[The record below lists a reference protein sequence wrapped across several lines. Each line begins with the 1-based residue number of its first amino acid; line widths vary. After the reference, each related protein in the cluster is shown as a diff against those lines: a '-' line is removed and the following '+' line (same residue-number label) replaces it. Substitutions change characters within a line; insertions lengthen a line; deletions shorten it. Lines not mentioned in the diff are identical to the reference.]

1 MKRLLPVLLIGT
13 LVACGRP
20 STPGDDPSPPFV
32 FRSLNLR
39 QQDSRGQPAWEL
51 TSPEARYD
59 IRRRVAQALQPR
71 GVIYAEGKPLYR
83 VEASSGVVLNDG
95 DVIQLEGKIRLQRLG
110 AEPVLIRASQ
120 VRWLPS
126 QRRMELDRHPEALD
140 RHNRLV
146 AEKARFLLDK
156 EVLEL
161 RGKPRL
167 ERWAEAF
174 QPSAG
179 PPGAAE
185 TVLTVAQLDWHPGSG
200 RLEAAG
206 PVQATRRPRGRAGGL
221 APQTLSA
228 SGLQGNTREQRFS
241 LLAPVRFDDLVE
253 GTTLTAQQVEV
264 MLEGNRIRTDAPFSG
279 QRQDLQVR
287 GQSLR
292 LSGNESLVEIPAGC
306 LLDRP
311 GESLRAGRCLW
322 NWSTETIEA
331 AGDVE
336 LQRSTNS
343 QSIRAER
350 LSGRLG
356 SGGSIEASSPGGRVV
371 SRFRVPPPRR
381 L

>member
-1 MKRLLPVLLIGT
+1 MKRLLPVLLLGM
-13 LVACGRP
+13 LAACGRP

-59 IRRRVAQALQPR
+59 LRRRVAQALQPR

-83 VEASSGVVLNDG
+83 VEASSGIVLNDG
-95 DVIQLEGKIRLQRLG
+95 DLIQLEGKIRLQRLG
-110 AEPVLIRASQ
+110 ADPVLIRASQ

-126 QRRMELDRHPEALD
+126 QRLMEVDRHPEALD
-140 RHNRLV
+140 RHTRLV
-146 AEKARFLLDK
+146 AEKARFRLDK

-167 ERWAEAF
+167 ERWAEPF

-185 TVLTVAQLDWHPGSG
+185 TVMTVDQVDWHPGSG
-200 RLEAAG
+200 LLEATGA
-206 PVQATRRPRGRAGGL
+206 VQATRRPRGRAAAL

-228 SGLQGNTREQRFS
+228 SGLKGNTREQSFS
-241 LLAPVRFDDLVE
+241 LLAPVRFDDPAE
-253 GTTLTAQQVEV
+253 GTSLTAQQVEL
-264 MLEGNRIRTDAPFSG
+264 MLAGNRIRTDAPFRG
-279 QRQDLQVR
+279 QRGDLQVQ
-287 GQSLR
+287 GQALR
-292 LSGNESLVEIPAGC
+292 VSGSENTLEIPAGC

-311 GESLRAGRCLW
+311 GERLQAGRCLW
-322 NWSTETIEA
+322 NWSTQAIEA
-331 AGDVE
+331 EGGVD
-336 LQRSTNS
+336 LQRSTNN
-343 QSIRAER
+343 QSTRAAR
-350 LSGRLG
+350 ISGTLG
-356 SGGSIEASSPGGRVV
+356 SGGSIEASTPGGRVI

-381 L
+381 P

>member
-1 MKRLLPVLLIGT
+1 M
-13 LVACGRP
+13 
-20 STPGDDPSPPFV
+20 
-32 FRSLNLR
+32 
-39 QQDSRGQPAWEL
+39 L
-51 TSPEARYD
+51 T
-59 IRRRVAQALQPR
+59 
-71 GVIYAEGKPLYR
+71 
-83 VEASSGVVLNDG
+83 
-95 DVIQLEGKIRLQRLG
+95 
-110 AEPVLIRASQ
+110 
-120 VRWLPS
+120 
-126 QRRMELDRHPEALD
+126 
-140 RHNRLV
+140 
-146 AEKARFLLDK
+146 
-156 EVLEL
+156 
-161 RGKPRL
+161 
-167 ERWAEAF
+167 
-174 QPSAG
+174 
-179 PPGAAE
+179 
-185 TVLTVAQLDWHPGSG
+185 T
-200 RLEAAG
+200 
-206 PVQATRRPRGRAGGL
+206 
-221 APQTLSA
+221 
-228 SGLQGNTREQRFS
+228 S